1 MFIIST
7 VIYNTISCM
16 YMYMCYMYVIW
27 YVCLYVSISG
37 ETGEIYDAPP
47 TRPMKIT
54 DMDKHS
60 CDIAIDDNTRIV
72 LSLDVFHQ
80 PEETAVRVSD

>member
-1 MFIIST
+1 MFTIST
-7 VIYNTISCM
+7 VIYNTIGCM
-16 YMYMCYMYVIW
+16 YMYMLH
-27 YVCLYVSISG
+27 VCHLVCVFVSG

-47 TRPMKIT
+47 TRPMNIT
-54 DMDKHS
+54 HMDKHS

-72 LSLDVFHQ
+72 LSLDVFHE